1 MDSGSEDN
9 FLNNCHQHC
18 NVKLVCKDGD
28 ISSHKLIISRNSEF
42 LKKLLW
48 NIPVG
53 DSVTLYLPDFLFSY
67 IKKSLCSLQSDKTF
81 DREIGTA
88 ENEAE
93 NTLIQ
98 PKVKIEEYEDDLKYE
113 ADYDSDHDE
122 DKIEEADQIVSKVAS
137 KQNISK
143 REFSSS
149 ASQHWRMLQTS
160 KLSAQSLEEKMKI
173 REEMKKLFDIAADE
187 VNRQVYDTVKVIF
200 LNIEVIY

>member
-1 MDSGSEDN
+1 MDSGLED

-53 DSVTLYLPDFLFSY
+53 DSVTLYLPDFILRY

-88 ENEAE
+88 DDEAE
-93 NTLIQ
+93 NTSIQ
-98 PKVKIEEYEDDLKYE
+98 PKVNTLGSSDFSLGKVKCEVGQNGLQKLKI
-113 ADYDSDHDE
+113 
-122 DKIEEADQIVSKVAS
+122 
-137 KQNISK
+137 
-143 REFSSS
+143 
-149 ASQHWRMLQTS
+149 
-160 KLSAQSLEEKMKI
+160 
-173 REEMKKLFDIAADE
+173 
-187 VNRQVYDTVKVIF
+187 
-200 LNIEVIY
+200 